1 MGEQDTQPLLCSLPL
16 WVVELWLMAESCRVV
31 QVYRELHCKLFY
43 TTPQLSATNTNS
55 TTHNGSEH
63 KRGCLL
69 STPIKSPWESW
80 SPPHFKHKPR
90 GFKLA
95 RPRCTI
101 LISSTKDIANMRP
114 DTEETELTTQV
125 AQYLTA
131 ITMKMITPVLSS
143 TTSQKG
149 IWYCALIQKHF
160 LRCCSGPFS
169 SWCCG
174 ACCPDPSCSWAAS
187 TCASA
192 QSSCLSV
199 TMATW
204 GSSAVER
211 QSQV

>member
-1 MGEQDTQPLLCSLPL
+1 MRA
-16 WVVELWLMAESCRVV
+16 V
-31 QVYRELHCKLFY
+31 LH
-43 TTPQLSATNTNS
+43 NS
-55 TTHNGSEH
+55 TTLWHYSQLYHSKWQWTQERLFVEH
-63 KRGCLL
+63 SYQISLGKL
-69 STPIKSPWESW
+69 KSPPLQAQASD
-80 SPPHFKHKPR
+80 R

-149 IWYCALIQKHF
+149 FWYCALIQKHF